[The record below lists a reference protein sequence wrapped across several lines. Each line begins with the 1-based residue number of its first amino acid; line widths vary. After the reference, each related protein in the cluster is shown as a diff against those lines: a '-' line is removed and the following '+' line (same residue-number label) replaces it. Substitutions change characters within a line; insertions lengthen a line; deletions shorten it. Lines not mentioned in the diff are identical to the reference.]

1 MLRARLRDLEIVVSR
16 VHGRGETGFKGS
28 FRHTQGARCRTHIHF
43 MKIEQNHWLAIA
55 DGQRQY
61 SAPEHLV
68 PFSFPDFEEL
78 GCGVRRLGYVI
89 NVHGDGGKAFELGAE
104 KVGGEGEEPGG
115 EAGLLP
121 PLGEATPGTEK
132 GLLGHFFGSAAVAA
146 VAPCHI
152 HERTLPAAD
161 DAFEGLDFTGE
172 YAGDV
177 GEIFC
182 RAGRGCS
189 QFARSP

>member
-1 MLRARLRDLEIVVSR
+1 M
-16 VHGRGETGFKGS
+16 HGFETWKSSFQECTGAGETGFKGS

-115 EAGLLP
+115 EAGFTT
-121 PLGEATPGTEK
+121 PLRESAPGAEK
-132 GLLGHFFGSAAVAA
+132 SFLSQILSAAAVAA
-146 VAPCHI
+146 ISPGHVDDRA
-152 HERTLPAAD
+152 LPAAND
-161 DAFEGLDFTGE
+161 SLECCYVAREDLI
-172 YAGDV
+172 DV
-177 GEIFC
+177 GQVI
-182 RAGRGCS
+182 GRGLLA
-189 QFARSP
+189 Q